1 VDQGLSAFKVPQT
14 PHNVSLFLWKQQPP
28 PHYGQ
33 EKKRISKH
41 ADSFTQN
48 ITNMESYMQA
58 PIMPGCKQAD
68 LADSTLE
75 ASEVA
80 G

>member
-1 VDQGLSAFKVPQT
+1 
-14 PHNVSLFLWKQQPP
+14 
-28 PHYGQ
+28 
-33 EKKRISKH
+33 
-41 ADSFTQN
+41 
-48 ITNMESYMQA
+48 MQA

-75 ASEVA
+75 ATQAA